1 MTKRKE
7 KTNNN
12 TGGENITKKEM
23 TLLFI
28 KFLKIKKK
36 GWIKS
41 QRKGT
46 TGIGYTFERL
56 IGKQEENLPIAD
68 FYNIEIK
75 VKKKYS
81 KGDITLF
88 TANPDNEVYAIKRI
102 YDTYGTCNK
111 NKNYFKT
118 FAINV
123 SVNNY
128 SKKGKHFF
136 KLRVDYDNK
145 VIRLQVFDLN
155 KHLIEENISWS
166 FELINEKIKYKIKN
180 LSIIKAEVKK
190 DIFENEYFYYYHI
203 DFYEIIDDETFIK
216 QIENGIITILFN
228 ISVYMDTKKYGNVY
242 NHGTSFRIKIFDI
255 EKLHNKKDFKKNN

>member
-28 KFLKIKKK
+28 KFLEIKKK

-41 QRKGT
+41 QRKGS

-155 KHLIEENISWS
+155 KNLVEEKISWS
-166 FELINEKIKYKIKN
+166 FDLIREKINYKIKN

-190 DIFENEYFYYYHI
+190 DNFEIEYFYYYHI

-255 EKLHNKKDFKKNN
+255 EKLYNKKDFKKNN